1 MLGSGLPLELHLV
14 NPPYESQK
22 SAGYLEGYSLKG
34 KERVEAVL
42 GMPFL
47 CVWLRVM
54 SYSFYTKLC
63 HLCDVCLGWGQEDSL
78 SLWSEQIQIVGHGLT
93 RHCVSTQTLY

>member
-34 KERVEAVL
+34 KERVEAIFVECH
-42 GMPFL
+42 F
-47 CVWLRVM
+47 CV
-54 SYSFYTKLC
+54 Y
-63 HLCDVCLGWGQEDSL
+63 GWG
-78 SLWSEQIQIVGHGLT
+78 
-93 RHCVSTQTLY
+93 Y